1 MLCRAASC
9 GTATHDKHVFVPRTC
24 TSPGTRDVFHGWW
37 NLNLRRLGHAFQVLH
52 QANRRQSRGPRHRC
66 LGRPFLEL
74 FSGLPASSLL
84 ALFDILFH
92 HATLHSESDAL
103 VILEL
108 LRVLVYQSINSLLK
122 EPCRTGHAACATF
135 NAIRP
140 FRFATA
146 VLYAIF
152 MPSSNT
158 LTPTLCE
165 LL

>member
-1 MLCRAASC
+1 
-9 GTATHDKHVFVPRTC
+9 VPRPAGLRRTIS
-24 TSPGTRDVFHGWW
+24 TSSFLGLALRRVPVMFYHMWW

-52 QANRRQSRGPRHRC
+52 QANRRQSRGPRHQ
-66 LGRPFLEL
+66 LLRPPVFGALFRPTCFFLTR
-74 FSGLPASSLL
+74 
-84 ALFDILFH
+84 LFDILFH

>member
-24 TSPGTRDVFHGWW
+24 TSPGNRDVFHGWW
-37 NLNLRRLGHAFQVLH
+37 NLNLRRLGHAFQVLN
-52 QANRRQSRGPRHRC
+52 QANRPKSW
-66 LGRPFLEL
+66 
-74 FSGLPASSLL
+74 PAPSLL
-84 ALFDILFH
+84 RPPVFGAFFRPTCFFFTRLFDILFH

-140 FRFATA
+140 SRFATA